1 MAREVGKD
9 PSDLSVRCSVLLSGN
24 LSVFALVVFVCPL
37 YGPRIQVS
45 AHAVLRVI
53 ILALNSVPSLPSI
66 LGLSIFSLVVLC
78 LSFVTSHDQDMR
90 RPDLCHCL
98 LLSPKWCSSESHRLK
113 VGGETVPS
121 KWGQEGSKPNGKDRC
136 PLSLVLLLHFETE
149 CGCCLVP

>member
-9 PSDLSVRCSVLLSGN
+9 TSDLSVRCSVLLSGN
-24 LSVFALVVFVCPL
+24 LSAFAFVVFVCPL
-37 YGPRIQVS
+37 YGLRIQVS

-78 LSFVTSHDQDMR
+78 LFFVTSHDMR

-98 LLSPKWCSSESHRLK
+98 LLSPKRCSSESHRLK
-113 VGGETVPS
+113 VGETVPS
-121 KWGQEGSKPNGKDRC
+121 KWGQEGSKPNGKDGC
-136 PLSLVLLLHFETE
+136 PLPLVLLLHFETE